1 MIGSIAMSETNA
13 AASVTTSTS
22 EDKEEEEEDLV
33 SNLPPI
39 VQKTTEEAD
48 DDSDSSYASF
58 SEELNRKNRGKAFVG
73 DVRNLMEKVLPVAK
87 TNETKLQRSSEGCL
101 T

>member
-13 AASVTTSTS
+13 AASVTASTS
-22 EDKEEEEEDLV
+22 EDKEEEEEEDLV

-87 TNETKLQRSSEGCL
+87 SNET
-101 T
+101 